1 MPTRKSRLLD
11 FINNEI
17 TEDNILLLKENIPGL
32 LKSSNHVVN
41 MEKNDIYTFI
51 DEEYDNSL
59 KNKENVTIKS

>member
-1 MPTRKSRLLD
+1 MPTRKDRLLS

-17 TEDNILLLKENIPGL
+17 TEDNILLLKESIPGS